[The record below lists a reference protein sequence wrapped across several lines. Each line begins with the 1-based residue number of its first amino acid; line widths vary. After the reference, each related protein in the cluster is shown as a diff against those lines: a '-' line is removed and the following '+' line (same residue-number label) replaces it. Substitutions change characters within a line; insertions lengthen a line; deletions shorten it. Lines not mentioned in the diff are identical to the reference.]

1 MENREQHEA
10 HELQKEIDSLQSKKQ
25 AVDNRIAAKL
35 ARNSLKKVAFE
46 REVSLYRE
54 RCAKA
59 GAHLP
64 AWNRFLIA
72 LQNAVEAK
80 EPIPNYFFKHRDIY
94 RLQPLEA
101 FVNDTCEGPEKPPV
115 EPEYER

>member
-1 MENREQHEA
+1 MIEEEHEA
-10 HELQKEIDSLQSKKQ
+10 HELQRQLDGLQKQKAAIDS
-25 AVDNRIAAKL
+25 RIAAKA

-46 REVSLYRE
+46 RELLLYRE
-54 RCAKA
+54 RCANA

-80 EPIPNYFFKHRDIY
+80 EPIPNHLYKNRDIY
-94 RLQPLEA
+94 RLQALEA

-115 EPEYER
+115 EPVYER